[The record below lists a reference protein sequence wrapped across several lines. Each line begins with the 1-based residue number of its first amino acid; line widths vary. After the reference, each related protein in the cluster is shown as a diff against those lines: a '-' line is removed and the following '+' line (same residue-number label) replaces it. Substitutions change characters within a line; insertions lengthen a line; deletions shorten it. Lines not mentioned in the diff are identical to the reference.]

1 MVMVYKRVR
10 KKQNNSPGWVVGL
23 GDVVTC
29 PYSGIEEEN
38 KPATAIITWH
48 RIIKNVISME
58 PPPHPLFS
66 VLKRTST

>member
-38 KPATAIITWH
+38 KPATAIIT
-48 RIIKNVISME
+48 
-58 PPPHPLFS
+58 
-66 VLKRTST
+66 